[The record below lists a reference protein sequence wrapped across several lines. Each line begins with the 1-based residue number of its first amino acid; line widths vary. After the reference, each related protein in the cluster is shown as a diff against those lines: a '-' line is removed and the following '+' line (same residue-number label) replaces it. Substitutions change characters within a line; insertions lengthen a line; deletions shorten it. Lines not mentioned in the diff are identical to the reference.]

1 MTLRTDPLRPLPPAL
16 AHGGLVIVIV
26 HVFVSAYTMQEP
38 TSFVAIVTQAMFYI
52 ILGVI
57 LVGVSNH
64 RLEVAGCVT
73 LVCTS
78 TVLRIMF
85 DPEARIAHAS
95 ADAALVGCGILALVR
110 SIQRM
115 LNTRTVTPALISAAI
130 TTYLLAGVI
139 WTIGF
144 HAIETIR
151 PGSFLLSG
159 STNDVNAGE
168 LSYFS
173 FVTLTTLGY
182 GDGSPATPIARSL
195 ATSEAVVGQVFLVV
209 LLGRLVSLQITSV
222 RPSRLPAPR
231 SRVTPPTTQ
240 QQTEYP

>member
-1 MTLRTDPLRPLPPAL
+1 MTQNTDRLRPLPPAL
-16 AHGGLVIVIV
+16 AHGGLLIVIV

-38 TSFVAIVTQAMFYI
+38 TSFVAIATQAMFYI

-57 LVGVSNH
+57 VLGVSNH
-64 RLEVAGCVT
+64 RLEVAGCVA

-85 DPEARIAHAS
+85 NPDARLAHAA
-95 ADAALVGCGILALVR
+95 ADAGLVGCGTLALVR

-115 LNTRTVTPALISAAI
+115 MNTMAVTPALISAAV

-151 PGSFLLSG
+151 PGSFLMSG
-159 STNDVNAGE
+159 NTTAVNAGE

-182 GDGSPATPIARSL
+182 GDVSPATPIARSL
-195 ATSEAVVGQVFLVV
+195 ATSEAVFGQVFLVV

-222 RPSRLPAPR
+222 RPPRLPAPR
-231 SRVTPPTTQ
+231 GQVTPPTKQ
-240 QQTEYP
+240 RQTEYP